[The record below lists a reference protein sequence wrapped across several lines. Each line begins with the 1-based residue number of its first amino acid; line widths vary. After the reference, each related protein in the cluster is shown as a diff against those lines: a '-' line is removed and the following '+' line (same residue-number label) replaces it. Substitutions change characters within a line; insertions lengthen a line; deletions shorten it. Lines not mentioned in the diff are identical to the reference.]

1 MKRIGKVKKSRLE
14 FKETD
19 RKYER
24 IRVTKDRVKM
34 CVNEVAEVEEKYWAE
49 AQLEEINTFFQDDA

>member
-24 IRVTKDRVKM
+24 FRVTKDRVKM

-49 AQLEEINTFFQDDA
+49 AQLEEINT